1 MSIGVVLRLALLLD
15 VAAEPLGPLRLGLGR
30 LP

>member
-15 VAAEPLGPLRLGLGR
+15 VAAEPLGPLGLGLGR